1 MLELTVDLFSC
12 PGMIYLVDPDPER
25 LRADYE
31 RLRELEADGLFELE
45 EAVTPQ
51 A

>member
-1 MLELTVDLFSC
+1 
-12 PGMIYLVDPDPER
+12 MIYLVDPDLER

-45 EAVTPQ
+45 ELVTS
-51 A
+51 